1 LIDRGF
7 LSVELPTAS
16 LLKRWTTA
24 YCMDE
29 NAFMKWNFAAFLLLS
44 SFALAADFKLAK
56 VLDVHDASSLAAS
69 AVANHPVAIQAGG
82 SQTTSV
88 PSQQLRCEIT
98 VEIEGTSYAAVYPVD
113 QHFKMTDFS
122 AGDLVHAR
130 VDGKKLVL
138 KRLDGKEMKSKIV
151 RQGPVEA
158 TTAPPG
164 I

>member
-1 LIDRGF
+1 M
-7 LSVELPTAS
+7 AS
-16 LLKRWTTA
+16 CLVLRFPDSQTPEKWTIA
-24 YCMDE
+24 YTMNE
-29 NAFMKWNFAAFLLLS
+29 NIFMKWNLAAFLLLS
-44 SFALAADFKLAK
+44 SLAWAADFKLAK

-82 SQTTSV
+82 AQTTSV
-88 PSQQLRCEIT
+88 PSQQLRCEVT
-98 VEIEGTSYAAVYPVD
+98 VDIEGTSYTAVYPVD

-151 RQGPVEA
+151 RQGPIEA
-158 TTAPPG
+158 AAPPG

>member
-1 LIDRGF
+1 MGLCRAARWWTI
-7 LSVELPTAS
+7 TAP
-16 LLKRWTTA
+16 LN
-24 YCMDE
+24 E
-29 NAFMKWNFAAFLLLS
+29 NISMNRKLAAVMLLS
-44 SFALAADFKLAK
+44 TLAGAADFKLGK
-56 VLDVHDASSLAAS
+56 VVDVHDASSLAAS

-98 VEIEGTSYAAVYPVD
+98 VAIEGTSYTAVYPVD
-113 QHFKMTDFS
+113 QHFKLTDFS

-138 KRLDGKEMKSKIV
+138 RRLDGKEMKSKIV
-151 RQGPVEA
+151 RQGPTEPNV
-158 TTAPPG
+158 PPG

>member
-1 LIDRGF
+1 M
-7 LSVELPTAS
+7 
-16 LLKRWTTA
+16 KR
-24 YCMDE
+24 
-29 NAFMKWNFAAFLLLS
+29 NFAAILLLS
-44 SFALAADFKLAK
+44 ALACAADFKLGK
-56 VLDVHDASSLAAS
+56 VVDVHDASSLAAS

-82 SQTTSV
+82 GQTTSV

-98 VEIEGTSYAAVYPVD
+98 VAIEGISYTAVYSVD

-151 RQGPVEA
+151 RQGPTE
-158 TTAPPG
+158 TSAPPG
-164 I
+164 F

>member
-1 LIDRGF
+1 M
-7 LSVELPTAS
+7 AS
-16 LLKRWTTA
+16 CLVLRFPDSRSPEKWTIA
-24 YCMDE
+24 YSMNE
-29 NAFMKWNFAAFLLLS
+29 NVFMKWNLAAFLLLS
-44 SFALAADFKLAK
+44 SLAWAADFKLAK

-82 SQTTSV
+82 AQTTSV
-88 PSQQLRCEIT
+88 PSQQLRCEVT
-98 VEIEGTSYAAVYPVD
+98 VDIEGTSYTAVYPVD

-151 RQGPVEA
+151 RQGPIEPA
-158 TTAPPG
+158 APPG